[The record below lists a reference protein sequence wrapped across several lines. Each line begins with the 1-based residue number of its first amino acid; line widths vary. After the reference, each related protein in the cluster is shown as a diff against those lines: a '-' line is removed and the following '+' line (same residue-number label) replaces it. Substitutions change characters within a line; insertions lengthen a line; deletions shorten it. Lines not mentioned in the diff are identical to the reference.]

1 MFTIKKKHN
10 QTLDYKCLGIS
21 LGLFSVINTIL
32 LMDHTLFFYSIL
44 RATSYNNNLYVC
56 MVLYI
61 LSMQLMIPIH
71 TVYMYAHNHMFIN
84 VGNN

>member
-1 MFTIKKKHN
+1 M
-10 QTLDYKCLGIS
+10 GIT
-21 LGLFSVINTIL
+21 LGLFSVINTIF

-44 RATSYNNNLYVC
+44 RATSYNNNNLYVC

-61 LSMQLMIPIH
+61 LSMQPMVPIR

-84 VGNN
+84 AENN